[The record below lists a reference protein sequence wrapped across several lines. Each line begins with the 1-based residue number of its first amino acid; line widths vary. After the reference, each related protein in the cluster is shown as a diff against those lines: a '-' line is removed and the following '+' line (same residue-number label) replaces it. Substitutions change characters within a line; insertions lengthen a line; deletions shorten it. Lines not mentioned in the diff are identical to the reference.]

1 MTRRVAFLKDYQDS
15 AYAERYEQRVA
26 RVREVETGIRPES
39 TELAEAVARNYFKLL
54 AYKDE
59 YEVAR
64 LYTET
69 GYFEKLQSEY
79 QGRLKPRFHFSPPW
93 IAGIDPNSG
102 RPRKYEYGSWIL
114 VVLRVLAKFRFLRGT
129 ALDIFSYT
137 KERRLERQ
145 LIDDYEAMLAGVCEH
160 LDERHL
166 AAAIELA
173 SLPDQIRG
181 YGPIKEA
188 AVETAGERRKEILD
202 AWNELRVVTVS

>member
-1 MTRRVAFLKDYQDS
+1 
-15 AYAERYEQRVA
+15 
-26 RVREVETGIRPES
+26 VEIGIRPGS

-93 IAGIDPNSG
+93 IAGTDPNSG

-114 VVLRVLAKFRFLRGT
+114 SVLRVLAKFRFLRGT

-145 LIDDYEAMLAGVCEH
+145 LIDDYEALLAAVCEQLDNSH
-160 LDERHL
+160 LTV
-166 AAAIELA
+166 AIELA
-173 SLPDQIRG
+173 SLPDRIRG

-188 AVETAGERRKEILD
+188 AAATAGERRKEIFD